1 MTSDAY
7 SCERQLNNCSCV
19 TNVNDWI
26 IDLSP
31 LDNEA
36 HNRSLFSVD
45 GPDVIYECV
54 FSLFELDESF

>member
-1 MTSDAY
+1 MAGDAY
-7 SCERQLNNCSCV
+7 SCKRQLNNCSCV
-19 TNVNDWI
+19 TNVGDWI

-36 HNRSLFSVD
+36 HNRPLFSVD

-54 FSLFELDESF
+54 FSLCNLIESF